1 MKLIIVSAKWSSLCN
16 NIEDLKERLVKNND
30 ITIKEYDYDFD
41 SEKIKYYNVGQMV
54 PLFILLDDN
63 DNEITRVMGKK
74 SYDEINNLLEK
85 YRVE

>member
-54 PLFILLDDN
+54 PLFILLDNN